1 MRRNEDTGLNRIDD
15 LREFVV
21 EELLLGTLDVA
32 ADDDLLTSGLV
43 DSLGI
48 IRLIGFI
55 EESFQVSIPPE
66 DVVLENFLNLNVI
79 DQYLSRR
86 GG

>member
-1 MRRNEDTGLNRIDD
+1 MRRNEDAGLNRIDD

>member
-1 MRRNEDTGLNRIDD
+1 VRRNEDAGLNRIDD

>member
-1 MRRNEDTGLNRIDD
+1 MQRNEDTGLDRIDD

-32 ADDDLLTSGLV
+32 PDDDLLTSGLV

-48 IRLIGFI
+48 IRLIGYI
-55 EESFQVSIPPE
+55 EEAFQVSIPPE

>member
-1 MRRNEDTGLNRIDD
+1 LNRIDD